1 MTAPAQSNPALDR
14 NALSRAYVRTASGH
28 REVLERHAALSRPAR
43 TLLLLIDASRH
54 AQGWIDDI
62 DGCAVQDLH
71 VLLQGG
77 LVEPFIQKRATAA
90 DPQVDLATALERW
103 EFQPLYALLTSEL
116 RDRFGL
122 FKGFRLVMKL
132 EKCSGIDELRA
143 FAVDF
148 GERLHREHGE
158 AAYRNLCRRL
168 SAPDNPA

>member
-1 MTAPAQSNPALDR
+1 MNAPANPVLDR
-14 NALSRAYVRTASGH
+14 DPLRRAYVRTESGH

-43 TLLLLIDASRH
+43 TLLLLIDASRQ

-71 VLLQGG
+71 TLLQGG
-77 LVEPFIQKRATAA
+77 LVEPFVQKPPQA
-90 DPQVDLATALERW
+90 DPQVDLAKALERW

-132 EKCSGIDELRA
+132 EKCSGIGELRA
-143 FAVDF
+143 FALDF
-148 GERLHREHGE
+148 GERLRREHGE
-158 AAYRNLCRRL
+158 AAFRNLCRRL
-168 SAPDNPA
+168 VQPGDPS